1 MKRVTQ
7 HNKRHPVGNNW
18 INFSYKWMC
27 FDAWLPGKQSPYS
40 SAFIMLPLSATN
52 RPYSPVIIFFLSD
65 QTSQVP
71 LNKFCGFFFFL
82 INIKEGDLIH
92 SYKWSLFLVSLM
104 LRSRWNKMVGRES
117 SSRKC
122 KGGVVGW
129 VAFWGR
135 VAMNYS
141 QVLHSINLD
150 CTVGMG
156 RSWNT
161 LGAVLQSLTA
171 LGQQVT
177 WGHRNGDPPRKL
189 ERELT

>member
-1 MKRVTQ
+1 MNVFWCLAAWKAIAVFFCFYYAPFICYKQTVLTC
-7 HNKRHPVGNNW
+7 HYFFSFWSNKP
-18 INFSYKWMC
+18 
-27 FDAWLPGKQSPYS
+27 
-40 SAFIMLPLSATN
+40 SATKQILW
-52 RPYSPVIIFFLSD
+52 V
-65 QTSQVP
+65 
-71 LNKFCGFFFFL
+71 FFFFL

-177 WGHRNGDPPRKL
+177 WGHRNGDPPQKL